1 MTFRHISMLLFVL
14 LLVLAGCSNLPASI
28 ASSPPAATSTGEIAP
43 SQTPTSSSEA
53 EASITPGVPQAT
65 QVSTPSTGETLLRI
79 WLPPEFDPEG
89 ESPAS
94 RLLEDCL
101 DEFLAEHPQVRL
113 EVRVKA
119 LSGTGGLL
127 EALTAANVSAP
138 LSLPDLVLLPRPL
151 LESAALKGLLFPY
164 DDLTVRLDDRNWFGY
179 SRQLASVKSSMYGLP
194 FAGDALV
201 LAYRPSMTETLP
213 HNLEATLALG
223 QVILFPAADPQ
234 ALFTLG
240 VYQQKGGS
248 LQDEQGRPYLDKA
261 SLTGVLEFYQH
272 ASLAGTMPY
281 WMTQYSDDG
290 HVWEAFTED
299 KLPMAVTWASIYMR
313 NRPGAEDDLA
323 LAPVPTWDGIPFTL
337 ATGWSWA
344 LTSQDP
350 VRRNVSTQ
358 LAEFLTEEE
367 FLATWSYAAGY
378 LPPRVDALLRWQDE
392 DLRQAIEQLSY
403 SAHLIPSTDLISSLG
418 PALEQA
424 VVKVLKA
431 ESDPQTAAQAVI
443 DQVNQP

>member
-1 MTFRHISMLLFVL
+1 MAVKRIYVLIFTL
-14 LLVLAGCSNLPASI
+14 LLVLAGCSNLPVSI
-28 ASSPPAATSTGEIAP
+28 AGSPPAATSTGEVAP
-43 SQTPTSSSEA
+43 SPTPTSSGEVG
-53 EASITPGVPQAT
+53 ASATPDVPEAT
-65 QVSTPSTGETLLRI
+65 QASTPSAGETLLRI

-94 RLLEDCL
+94 RLLEDRL
-101 DEFLAEHPQVRL
+101 DEFLAEHPEVRL

-138 LSLPDLVLLPRPL
+138 LTLPDLVLLPRPL

-164 DDLTVRLDDRNWFGY
+164 DGLTVRLDDRNWFGY
-179 SRQLASVKSSMYGLP
+179 ARQLASVKSSMYGLP

-201 LAYRPSMTETLP
+201 LAYRPSMIESLP

-240 VYQQKGGS
+240 VYQEKGGS

-261 SLTGVLEFYQH
+261 SLAGVLEFYQH

-290 HVWEAFTED
+290 HVWEAFTGD
-299 KLPMAVTWASIYMR
+299 QLPMAVTWVSMYMK

-344 LTSQDP
+344 LASQDP
-350 VRRNVSTQ
+350 VRRHVSVQ
-358 LAEFLTEEE
+358 LAEFLTADE
-367 FLATWSYAAGY
+367 FLAAWSYAAGY

-392 DLRQAIEQLSY
+392 DLRQAIEQISY
-403 SAHLIPSTDLISSLG
+403 SAHLIPSIDLISSLG